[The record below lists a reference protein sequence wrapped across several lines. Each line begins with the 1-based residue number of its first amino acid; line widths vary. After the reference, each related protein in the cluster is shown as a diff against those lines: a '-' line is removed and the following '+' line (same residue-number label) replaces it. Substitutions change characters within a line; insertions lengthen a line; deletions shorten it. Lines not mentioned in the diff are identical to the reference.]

1 MALPEIRRTLRR
13 LGDVGSTLNPRRFAV
28 VDQIFNSIGADVLID
43 RDARF
48 FRPENIRIG
57 NNVRIDAQVV
67 ISAGH
72 PVTIGDHVH
81 LSVGSRIFASGGP
94 VHMGDFSGLSS
105 DVKIYTATDD
115 YVGGT
120 LTNPTVPDRFRDVA
134 TGPVIIGR
142 HVVVGAGTVILPGVT
157 LHEGSAVGALSLVRA
172 DVPEGAVVAGIP
184 ARVVTRR
191 DVDRLRAL
199 ERDLRAG
206 EARATGGPA

>member
-1 MALPEIRRTLRR
+1 M
-13 LGDVGSTLNPRRFAV
+13 
-28 VDQIFNSIGADVLID
+28 VDQIFNSIGTDVFID

-48 FRPENIRIG
+48 FRPENISIG
-57 NNVRIDAQVV
+57 SNVRIDAQVV

-81 LSVGSRIFASGGP
+81 LAVESKVFASGGP
-94 VHMGDFSGLSS
+94 VVMGDFSAISS
-105 DVKIYTATDD
+105 DTKVYTATDD

-120 LTNPTVPDRFRDVA
+120 LTNPTVPDRFRDVT
-134 TGPVIIGR
+134 TGAVIIGR

-157 LHEGSAVGALSLVRA
+157 LHEGSAVGALSLVRS

-184 ARVVTRR
+184 ARVITRR

-199 ERDLRAG
+199 ERDLRAE
-206 EARATGGPA
+206 EAEAAGGPA